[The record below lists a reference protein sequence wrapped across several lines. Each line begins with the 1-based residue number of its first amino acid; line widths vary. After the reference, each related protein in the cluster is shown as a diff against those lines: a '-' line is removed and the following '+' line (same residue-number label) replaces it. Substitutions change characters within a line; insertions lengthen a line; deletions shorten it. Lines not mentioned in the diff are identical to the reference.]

1 VKRKFTIC
9 PMCGGEIEIFEDT
22 DEGDMVSCD
31 ECGREFEVASR
42 KPIKL
47 NLSDPDDEFDA
58 YDEDDEF
65 DENR

>member
-1 VKRKFTIC
+1 MKRKFTIC

-22 DEGDMVSCD
+22 NEGDILSCD

-47 NLSDPDDEFDA
+47 NLLDPDDEFDA